1 MGGGARRPL
10 FFVTNLAPATSEETR
25 PSVRP
30 GSLAIAGKGG
40 EGRAPRRAASRRR
53 NAFSSSFARRYGH
66 LLFAAPALLVFL
78 SFIVYPTLEAF
89 YLSLFDWKGVGKNF
103 NFIGLG
109 NFQTALSS
117 WPLYRAALN
126 NLVFFVVILAFQHTV
141 GLLIAVQLNARPR
154 FMQVYRTILF
164 LPVVLS
170 LIATGF
176 IWTLILSPNIG
187 LLNPALRAVGLGF
200 LARSWLS
207 DTTFALP
214 VVILVQAWNVLGWAV
229 IIYLA
234 GLQNIPEEL
243 AQAAEIDGATKWQT
257 FRRVTFPLLSPSFT
271 SLTVLTFIQIF
282 RVFDVVYVLTG
293 PVGAPAGRTDVLG
306 TLVYR
311 TAFGVGGLSA
321 NDARMSYAI
330 AISVIIFIV
339 MAAVSA
345 ALIWLLR
352 RREVE
357 A

>member
-1 MGGGARRPL
+1 MSEQARL
-10 FFVTNLAPATSEETR
+10 PAHGYAHQRVHTAASH
-25 PSVRP
+25 VRP
-30 GSLAIAGKGG
+30 
-40 EGRAPRRAASRRR
+40 RRR
-53 NAFSSSFARRYGH
+53 SGSKLMRRYGH
-66 LLFAAPALLVFL
+66 LWFVLPGLLVFL
-78 SFIVYPTLEAF
+78 AFIVYPTLSAF
-89 YLSLFDWKGVGKNF
+89 WLSLFDWKGVGKNF
-103 NFIGLG
+103 NFIGLD
-109 NFQTALSS
+109 NFVRALSS
-117 WPLYRAALN
+117 PDFYRAARN
-126 NLVFFVVILAFQHTV
+126 NLEFFIVILIFQHTV

-154 FMQVYRTILF
+154 FMEVYRTILF
-164 LPVVLS
+164 LPVILS

-187 LLNPALRAVGLGF
+187 LLNPLLRDIGLGF
-200 LARSWLS
+200 LARPWLS

-214 VVILVQAWNVLGWAV
+214 AVILVQAWNVLGWSV
-229 IIYLA
+229 VIYLA

-243 AQAAEIDGATKWQT
+243 RQAAEIDGATPWQT
-257 FRRVTFPLLSPSFT
+257 FRRVVFPLLSPSFT

-330 AISVIIFIV
+330 AISVLIFV
-339 MAAVSA
+339 MMAVFSVL
-345 ALIWLLR
+345 LIFFLR
-352 RREVE
+352 RREIE

>member
-1 MGGGARRPL
+1 MSEQARLSAGSYAHHRA
-10 FFVTNLAPATSEETR
+10 NASASRALAR
-25 PSVRP
+25 
-30 GSLAIAGKGG
+30 
-40 EGRAPRRAASRRR
+40 PRRRGGSKLM
-53 NAFSSSFARRYGH
+53 RRYGH
-66 LLFAAPALLVFL
+66 LWFVLPGLLVFL
-78 SFIVYPTLEAF
+78 AFIVYPTLSAF
-89 YLSLFDWKGVGKNF
+89 WLSLFDWKGVGKSF
-103 NFIGLG
+103 NFIGLD
-109 NFQTALSS
+109 NFVRALSS
-117 WPLYRAALN
+117 PDFYRAARN
-126 NLVFFVVILAFQHTV
+126 NLEFFIVILIFQHTI

-154 FMQVYRTILF
+154 FMEVYRTILF
-164 LPVVLS
+164 LPVILS

-187 LLNPALRAVGLGF
+187 LLNPLLRELGLGF
-200 LARSWLS
+200 LARPWLS

-214 VVILVQAWNVLGWAV
+214 AVILVQAWNVLGWSV
-229 IIYLA
+229 VIYLA

-243 AQAAEIDGATKWQT
+243 RQAAEIDGASAWQT
-257 FRRVTFPLLSPSFT
+257 FRRVVFPLLSPSFT

-330 AISVIIFIV
+330 AISVLIFII
-339 MAAVSA
+339 MAVFSA
-345 ALIWLLR
+345 LLIFFLR
-352 RREVE
+352 RREID